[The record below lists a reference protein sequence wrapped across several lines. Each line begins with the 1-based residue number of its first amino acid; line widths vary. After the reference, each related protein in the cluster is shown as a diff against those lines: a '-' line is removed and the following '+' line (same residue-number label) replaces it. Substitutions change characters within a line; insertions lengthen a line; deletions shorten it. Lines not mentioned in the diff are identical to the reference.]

1 MSPATTASNSRQ
13 PSQGLLRVAT
23 CAAPTNIAVVKYWGK
38 RDEALNTPLNSSVSV
53 TLHDE
58 QLRATTTVASAPWI
72 RETKLWLNGTEQPL
86 GKRAATVI
94 REMRR
99 LARDPPRW
107 EHAALNIV
115 SENSFPTAA
124 GLASSAAGYACLVAA
139 LAELF
144 EAQEQFPGQFSTV
157 ARQGS
162 GSACRSLDGGF
173 VRWEMGAGDADSRAV
188 QVCDEHHWPELRA
201 IICVVSDREKDT
213 SSTSGM
219 QNTKRT
225 SALLAYRTEH
235 VVDERLEAIERAYKA
250 KDFPVFGVLTMR
262 DSNQFHAT
270 CLDTFPP
277 IFYLNEVSRRII
289 HLVHAYNLHAGRV
302 QAAYTFDAGPNAVIF
317 LEEQHVQ
324 EVMTL
329 LLESFPASP
338 AAAPVPIKASAPV
351 RRDLAV
357 DPALRA
363 AAKLPLSGVPDDSIK
378 MFYVSRVGGGARV
391 LGHDDALQL
400 RAR

>member
-1 MSPATTASNSRQ
+1 MIDNSTTRVVVASSESLVLVLVLAPTTMAPTTMAPTTTATSNRAPSPAD
-13 PSQGLLRVAT
+13 LRVAT

-38 RDEALNTPLNSSVSV
+38 GDEALNTPLNSSVSV

-58 QLRATTTVASAPWI
+58 QLRATTTVASAPWFTT
-72 RETKLWLNGTEQPL
+72 TKLWLNGTEHPV

-99 LARDPPRW
+99 LARDPTQW
-107 EHAALNIV
+107 EHASLHIV

-139 LAELF
+139 LAALF
-144 EAQEQFPGQFSTV
+144 EAHEQFPGQFSTV

-173 VRWEMGAGDADSRAV
+173 VRWEMGTGDADSRAV

-225 SALLAYRTEH
+225 SALLAYRAEH
-235 VVDERLEAIERAYKA
+235 GA
-250 KDFPVFGVLTMR
+250 
-262 DSNQFHAT
+262 
-270 CLDTFPP
+270 
-277 IFYLNEVSRRII
+277 SRRVVFVI
-289 HLVHAYNLHAGRV
+289 RV
-302 QAAYTFDAGPNAVIF
+302 CGCWDIT
-317 LEEQHVQ
+317 
-324 EVMTL
+324 
-329 LLESFPASP
+329 
-338 AAAPVPIKASAPV
+338 
-351 RRDLAV
+351 
-357 DPALRA
+357 
-363 AAKLPLSGVPDDSIK
+363 DSWWW
-378 MFYVSRVGGGARV
+378 FFA
-391 LGHDDALQL
+391 
-400 RAR
+400 